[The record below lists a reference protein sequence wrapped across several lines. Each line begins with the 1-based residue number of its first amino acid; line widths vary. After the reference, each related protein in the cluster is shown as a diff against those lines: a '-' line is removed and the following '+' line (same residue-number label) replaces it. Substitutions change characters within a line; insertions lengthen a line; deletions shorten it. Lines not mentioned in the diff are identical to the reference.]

1 MAKKHIWIPAAAGGL
16 ALTIVGG
23 AALASALHKNDV
35 SLVVDGVP
43 TALSVREDT
52 VAEVL
57 ELEGVTVG
65 EHDVVL
71 PEADAKVTDGM
82 EISVLYGR
90 ELTLTL
96 DGETRTVWTT
106 ARTVEEALAFLGLDA
121 TDAKLSAS
129 RSDAIG
135 REGLSLEVSTAQD
148 VTLTHQGATTP
159 LKVAGTVS
167 DALTAAGV
175 TVDSDDIL
183 TPAADTALTK
193 DLAISVVVV
202 DQSTSTKEVAI
213 PFEKTEKESADLK
226 KGKKKVETEGV
237 DGVKT
242 ETYLDVYHDGVL
254 QSSTLQSEEVTKE
267 PVNEVTLVGTKE
279 EEKKKEEEPPA
290 EENPGDGSGG
300 SSGDLTPATGNSCK
314 ASYYWQ
320 GQKTATGEQFNPN
333 DLTAAHKTLKFGT
346 KVKVTNPSNGKSV
359 VVRINDRGPYIAGR
373 CLDLSKAAMEA
384 IGGTSAGVITVNWET
399 V

>member
-1 MAKKHIWIPAAAGGL
+1 MAKKHILIPAAAGGL
-16 ALTIVGG
+16 ALTLVGG
-23 AALASALHKNDV
+23 AALATALHKNDV

-52 VAEVL
+52 VGEVL
-57 ELEGVTVG
+57 KLEGIDVG

-71 PEADAKVTDGM
+71 PAADAQVTDGM

-90 ELTLTL
+90 ELNLTV
-96 DGETRTVWTT
+96 DGESRTVWTT
-106 ARTVEEALAFLGLDA
+106 ARTVEEALAFLGMDA
-121 TDAKLSAS
+121 PDAKLSAS
-129 RSDAIG
+129 RSEAIG
-135 REGLSLEVSTAQD
+135 REGLSLEVSTAKN
-148 VTLTHQGATTP
+148 VSLIHQGQTTP
-159 LKVAGTVS
+159 VKVAGTVG
-167 DALTAAGV
+167 DALAEAGV
-175 TVDSDDIL
+175 AADDDDIL
-183 TPAADTALTK
+183 TPAADTVLTEG
-193 DLAISVVVV
+193 LEISVVVV

-213 PFEKTEKESADLK
+213 PFEKTEKESADLA
-226 KGKKKVETEGV
+226 KGKKKVETKGE
-237 DGVKT
+237 DGLKT
-242 ETYLDVYHDGVL
+242 ETYLDIYHDGVL
-254 QSSTLQSEEVTKE
+254 QSSTLQGEEVTKK
-267 PVNEVTLVGTKE
+267 PVSEVTLVGTKE
-279 EEKKKEEEPPA
+279 EEKKEKEKEEPA
-290 EENPGDGSGG
+290 PGDSSGG
-300 SSGDLTPATGNSCK
+300 GSEDLTPATGNTCK

-320 GQKTATGEQFNPN
+320 GQMTATGERFNPN